1 MGHSADPSAS
11 HRSASVAISRP
22 VDKSFRVS
30 KLATQIKDSVITSF
44 GPSRVLALSTGLS
57 KITKNLNLVVCK
69 AFYKWLHHSRPE
81 RGSGGA
87 MTRRVSVSSPSD
99 KLAAMVFKNFMHRS
113 YANILRVALFRWVK
127 QVGMPLSSSLLPE
140 PELREENKRLRRKSE
155 LLQPGEKTT
164 MGMVRRR
171 LAMVFSASVR
181 ASVRKS
187 FDRWRSMARILSY
200 RIEMQRQHIKV
211 EIGMQHIR
219 SEKEKINNVRE
230 ENNKLQNWLLC
241 SIFFLKWKVQEMNQK
256 LLSEKDVRF
265 KEREIVYKR
274 VSALKSKLVRAQQIE
289 RDAVATAAL
298 RGAEF
303 CQRLKAL
310 QLEFDAPDSGVPFIE
325 SVGNGSGDVSNAIRF
340 M

>member
-1 MGHSADPSAS
+1 M
-11 HRSASVAISRP
+11 AIHRP

-44 GPSRVLALSTGLS
+44 GPSRVLALSTGLA
-57 KITKNLNLVVCK
+57 KIRKNLDLVVCK
-69 AFYKWLHHSRPE
+69 AFYKWLQHGRP
-81 RGSGGA
+81 GIGGA
-87 MTRRVSVSSPSD
+87 VAAAVARRASVCSSD
-99 KLAAMVFKNFMHRS
+99 KLAAIVFKNFMHKS
-113 YANILRVALFRWVK
+113 YANILRVALSRWVR

-155 LLQPGEKTT
+155 LMQPGEKTT

-181 ASVRKS
+181 SSVRKS

-241 SIFFLKWKVQEMNQK
+241 SIFFLKWKVQDMNRR
-256 LLSEKDVRF
+256 LRSEKDVRF
-265 KEREIVYKR
+265 KEREVVYKR

-310 QLEFDAPDSGVPFIE
+310 QLEFDAPAEGVSPIE
-325 SVGNGSGDVSNAIRF
+325 YAGAGNVSNVIRF
-340 M
+340 S